1 MDFDFVLFKW
11 PDKMISAGLVNLY
24 MNAWIFFKS
33 ATRTSMFVSGF
44 HLRVQEEA
52 LRSFSFLD
60 TSSVNPN
67 IFRFLRKSAKVPKV
81 SLRRPQ
87 HVSSKCPDLAN
98 FGKAALFWSSFLN
111 LIWVAPA
118 TMTDA
123 AIVKRSC
130 RQLSI
135 LSESREVS
143 RFSLSFGVS
152 VKDTDHFSNKI
163 LRKWKCIRSEWL
175 KKSLPMFADILG
187 TFSHSW
193 IQRGFFMKLGMAVIL
208 LPSRPTN
215 CFAFFRPRR
224 CYVPIAINNVKFAC
238 PLDRQCPLRF
248 RCDNFNYLGFAGCER
263 CGGVWDESTGSQ
275 WHVTACCITI
285 SCPEATAVGS
295 LYQ

>member
-1 MDFDFVLFKW
+1 
-11 PDKMISAGLVNLY
+11 

-193 IQRGFFMKLGMAVIL
+193 IQREFFMKLGMAVIL

-215 CFAFFRPRR
+215 CFAFFSSTSVEIHLSANRR
-224 CYVPIAINNVKFAC
+224 FGLNKDVMFRLSLYNNVKFAC